1 MFAKLTAAIAATS
14 VLATLVVATPTPQI
28 GSNSCNTGQ
37 LQCCEQVQTADSL
50 NLSAVLLD
58 LLGLVLPSLDVP
70 IGISC
75 SGINGVGVGSGNACS
90 TNAVCCD
97 STSTGGLLSVGC
109 VPVL

>member
-1 MFAKLTAAIAATS
+1 MFAKFTAVIAAIS
-14 VLATLVVATPTPQI
+14 VLATFAVASPMPQT
-28 GSNSCNTGQ
+28 GANSCSTGQ

-50 NLSAVLLD
+50 NLSVVLLD

-90 TNAVCCD
+90 SNTVCCD